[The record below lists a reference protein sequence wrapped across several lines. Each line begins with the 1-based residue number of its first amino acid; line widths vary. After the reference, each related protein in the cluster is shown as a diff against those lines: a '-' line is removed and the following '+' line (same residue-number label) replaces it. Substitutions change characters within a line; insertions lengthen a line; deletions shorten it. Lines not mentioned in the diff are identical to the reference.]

1 MIMLGTIQTDGNV
14 FGDDNKIYP
23 PCMLYKNTILLSASS
38 WSRFPIDE
46 VVGKRVS
53 FIVNQK
59 GVGYNFK
66 LEEGLEME
74 K

>member
-1 MIMLGTIQTDGNV
+1 MLGIIQKDGNV
-14 FGDDNKIYP
+14 FGDDNITYAP
-23 PCMLYKNTILLSASS
+23 HLLYENTILLLASS
-38 WSRFPIDE
+38 WSRFPINE
-46 VVGKRVS
+46 VEGKRVS

-66 LEEGLEME
+66 LEEDLETL

>member
-1 MIMLGTIQTDGNV
+1 MLGTIQTDGNV

-23 PCMLYKNTILLSASS
+23 PCMLYENTILLSASS
-38 WSRFPIDE
+38 WSRFPVNE
-46 VVGKRVS
+46 VEGKRVS

-66 LEEGLEME
+66 LEEDLETL